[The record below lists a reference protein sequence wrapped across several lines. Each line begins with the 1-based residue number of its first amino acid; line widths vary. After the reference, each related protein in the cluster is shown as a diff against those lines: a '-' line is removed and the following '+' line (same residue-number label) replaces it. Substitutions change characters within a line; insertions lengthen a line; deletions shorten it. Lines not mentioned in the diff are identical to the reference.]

1 MAKLVRSRN
10 EGRRALIQPIRYYAS
25 HTLPFLVLIL
35 ALYLGR
41 LLDVPRTV
49 AYPFQ
54 SLATAGLLLYY
65 RRAYRNEIRV
75 VFEWSAVL
83 SGILVFVLWVSL
95 DGLYPHLG
103 AAKDQSYAAGAS
115 AYEIAI
121 RLIGASLVVPVAEEV
136 FWRSFA
142 LRFLIRSDFKAV
154 PLGQFTWFSFVCISL
169 AFGFEHHRWLAGI
182 IAGMVYAAL
191 LYRSKN
197 LFSPILSHAVTNALL
212 GIYVIAT
219 GKWYFW

>member
-1 MAKLVRSRN
+1 MLSSRSQRRVCFCIIG
-10 EGRRALIQPIRYYAS
+10 GR
-25 HTLPFLVLIL
+25 
-35 ALYLGR
+35 
-41 LLDVPRTV
+41 
-49 AYPFQ
+49 
-54 SLATAGLLLYY
+54 
-65 RRAYRNEIRV
+65 YRNEIRV
-75 VFEWSAVL
+75 AFEWSAAL

-103 AAKDQSYAAGAS
+103 TATDQSYAAGAS
-115 AYEIAI
+115 AYGIAI

-154 PLGQFTWFSFVCISL
+154 PLGQFTWFSFVFVSL
-169 AFGFEHHRWLAGI
+169 AFGFEHHRWLVGI

-191 LYRSKN
+191 LYRSRN

-212 GIYVIAT
+212 GVYVIMT
-219 GKWYFW
+219 GKYYFW